1 MNLKVKLRAWTSL
14 RKVRTDYRL
23 ATTTLKIFLAAGVL
37 LPTTSHAKPHDLNLV
52 LITGPYAINDEDVNQ
67 VVQLSAAKLSEA
79 GIGFKRIRRLRLA
92 DKCEALNHL
101 STKASYFS
109 CQRKAL
115 QKYKFSKNKGYLHFI
130 VPPMIE
136 GTFGYLAGISE
147 GRCVA
152 KTSRSYSISNA
163 IAIRKPSGL
172 PGLPLS
178 GLVMTHEIGHS
189 TGAGHD
195 AAGSLTVMDP
205 NAGAWFNVFGDLPWS
220 QSTKNQIKR
229 CIR

>member
-1 MNLKVKLRAWTSL
+1 MNLKRQLICL
-14 RKVRTDYRL
+14 
-23 ATTTLKIFLAAGVL
+23 GMVL
-37 LPTTSHAKPHDLNLV
+37 LAGATNTLAKPHDLNLV
-52 LITGPYAINDEDVNQ
+52 LINGQYAISDEEVNQ
-67 VVQLSAAKLSEA
+67 VIQSSAAKLSEA
-79 GIGFKRIRRLRLA
+79 GIGFKRIRRLRLE
-92 DKCEALNHL
+92 DKCEALNRL
-101 STKASYFS
+101 STKSNYFS
-109 CQRKAL
+109 CQRKGL

-136 GTFGYLAGISE
+136 GNLGYLGGISE
-147 GRCVA
+147 SRCVA

-220 QSTKNQIKR
+220 QSTKNQIRK
-229 CIR
+229 CLK